1 MADSSPYLSLVVASR
16 NDDHGGNPLGRMQIF
31 LRGWLEQARRH
42 DLPSELIVVEWNPP
56 ADRPRLRDVLQWPD
70 NFGPCEVR
78 FIEVPPELHARYE
91 HAEALPLY
99 QMIAKNVGIRR
110 ARGQFILA
118 TNIDILLSDELV
130 EWIASRSLKP
140 DRMYRID
147 RHDAMS
153 DVPPSV
159 SFQEQLEYCRT
170 HLLRINAREGTYPV
184 TPEGEPVLAKMDIA
198 ASDSGVTFGRGWYPV
213 EQYPDGELFRW
224 IGTEAE
230 MHLVLPFGVRTLCLD
245 LEPGPGL
252 GDRPLVLEIFDGSEK
267 LSSSEVQGRSELRIH
282 FSPVDHSRRK
292 LRFEIRGGGEPV
304 GQDPRAL
311 NCRVHS
317 VTWERRP
324 PGVPG
329 TVTRTVRVSSWKRL
343 VRAWRQVQALVNR
356 LATGGPLVTVTIPV
370 AKPVRRAAAFYV
382 SRGGCT
388 GLVQGAAGGF
398 LQMLGLR
405 VKRTARHE
413 LKPHALNASQV
424 AHLHTNACGDFTLV
438 AREQWFNLRGYPE
451 FDQYSMNID
460 SVFCYAAHYAGARE
474 ELLREPMRI
483 YHIEHG
489 SGSGWTPEGQA
500 ALFSRLAAKGI
511 PYVPWDEV
519 MGWAMQ
525 MSRLHCPIIF
535 NHEDWGLAQ
544 FDLNECSLGAARRER
559 AIQ

>member
-31 LRGWLEQARRH
+31 LSGWLEQARRH
-42 DLPSELIVVEWNPP
+42 NLPSELIVVEWNPP
-56 ADRPRLRDVLQWPD
+56 PDRPRLRDVLQWPD

-91 HAEALPLY
+91 HAGALPLY

-130 EWIASRSLKP
+130 AWIASRSLKW

-153 DVPPSV
+153 DVPPAASV
-159 SFQEQLEYCRT
+159 QEQLEYCRT

-184 TPEGEPVLAKMDIA
+184 TAEGRPTLEKVDIA
-198 ASDSGVTFGRGWYPV
+198 GSDSGISFGRGWYPV
-213 EQYPDGELFRW
+213 ERYTDGEVFRW
-224 IGTEAE
+224 IGNEAE
-230 MHLVLPFGVRTLCLD
+230 IHLTLPLGPRSLRLD
-245 LEPGPGL
+245 LEPGPGM
-252 GDRPLVLEIFDGSEK
+252 GDGPLVLHIFDGAEK
-267 LSSSEVQGRSELRIH
+267 ISTTELKCRSELRIH
-282 FSPVDHSRRK
+282 FSSIDHSQRR
-292 LRFEIRGGGEPV
+292 LRFEIIGGGQLV
-304 GQDPRAL
+304 GADPRPL
-311 NCRVHS
+311 NCRVLS
-317 VTWERRP
+317 VGWD
-324 PGVPG
+324 GADAVHPG
-329 TVTRTVRVSSWKRL
+329 TVTQTVRVGVGKRL
-343 VRAWRQVQALVNR
+343 GRTWRQLQAFVTR
-356 LATGGPLVTVTIPV
+356 LATGGPLVTFTFPV
-370 AKPVRRAAAFYV
+370 ARPVRRVAAFYV
-382 SRGGCT
+382 GRGGFT
-388 GLVQGAAGGF
+388 GMIQGALGRF
-398 LQMLGLR
+398 LELLGIR
-405 VKRTARHE
+405 VKRLARQKPE
-413 LKPHALNASQV
+413 LRVVSPPQV

-438 AREQWFNLRGYPE
+438 AREHWFNLRGYPE
-451 FDQYSMNID
+451 FNQYSMNID

-500 ALFSRLAAKGI
+500 ALFSRLAARGI

-535 NHEDWGLAQ
+535 NHEDWGLAG